1 MKTQKLIVIAAIVC
15 LLVGASGAAMA
26 EKKEDPNNKCPLG
39 VVIGEVVIGDLTV
52 GGDCLVSGAII
63 MGNVIVSNARTGV
76 FVMYDV
82 VVNGRVKVTG
92 GSAVIYRSVV
102 VGRNLVVEDTVDT
115 IVEYTLVE
123 AGNMRFVGN
132 EQVLIHNNTVNS
144 GNIRCV
150 NNVGPSGQLGEY
162 ATQNRV
168 PNGVIT
174 CFGQ

>member
-1 MKTQKLIVIAAIVC
+1 MKSQKLLVIVAISC

-26 EKKEDPNNKCPLG
+26 QPNNTCPLG
-39 VVIGEVVIGDLTV
+39 VILGEVVVGNLTV
-52 GGDCLVSGAII
+52 GGDCYVSGAII
-63 MGNVIVSNARTGV
+63 TGNVIVSNARADV

-115 IVEYTLVE
+115 IVEYTLIE

-132 EQVLIHNNTVNS
+132 EQVLIHSNTVND

-150 NNVGPSGQLGEY
+150 NNVGLSGQLGEY
-162 ATQNRV
+162 ATQNTV
-168 PNGVIT
+168 PNGVVT